1 MRTGRSRLFV
11 CVLLI
16 VAVIAGAVSVV
27 KENISKEA
35 DCAAQL
41 SSHIIRFHVRAN
53 SDSEKD
59 QQLKINVKEK
69 VVQYIE
75 PLLKD

>member
-53 SDSEKD
+53 SDSDRD
-59 QQLKINVKEK
+59 QQLKINLKEK
-69 VVQYIE
+69 VVQYI
-75 PLLKD
+75 

>member
-27 KENISKEA
+27 EENI
-35 DCAAQL
+35 
-41 SSHIIRFHVRAN
+41 
-53 SDSEKD
+53 
-59 QQLKINVKEK
+59 
-69 VVQYIE
+69 
-75 PLLKD
+75 